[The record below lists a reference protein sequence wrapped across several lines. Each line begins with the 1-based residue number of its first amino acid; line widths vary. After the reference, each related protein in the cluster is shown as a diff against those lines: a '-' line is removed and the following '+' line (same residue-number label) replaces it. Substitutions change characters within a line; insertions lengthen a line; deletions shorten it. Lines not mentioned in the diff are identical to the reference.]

1 MFLNI
6 QNFTESLGIR
16 KKHGLS
22 SRYLLLIRIRPLA
35 QKLTTVGASV
45 RLIRATSHKL
55 QAASHKL
62 NQNLVQVLKVQAT
75 SLKPQAAGFKLQ
87 ATSVKLHNILP
98 LIKFYKVKGE
108 GLN

>member
-6 QNFTESLGIR
+6 QNFTESLGIN
-16 KKHGLS
+16 
-22 SRYLLLIRIRPLA
+22 RIRSLA
-35 QKLTTVGASV
+35 RANATAKVSV
-45 RLIRATSHKL
+45 HLVRATSHKL

-75 SLKPQAAGFKLQ
+75 SLKPQAAGFELQ
-87 ATSVKLHNILP
+87 ATSAKLHDILP

>member
-1 MFLNI
+1 MNLNTQSI
-6 QNFTESLGIR
+6 IKNYASVIN
-16 KKHGLS
+16 
-22 SRYLLLIRIRPLA
+22 RIRQLA
-35 QKLTTVGASV
+35 IHKRRLKIAFVLVRAS
-45 RLIRATSHKL
+45 SHKL

-75 SLKPQAAGFKLQ
+75 SLKLQAARFKLQ

>member
-1 MFLNI
+1 V
-6 QNFTESLGIR
+6 R
-16 KKHGLS
+16 KNNKKN
-22 SRYLLLIRIRPLA
+22 Y
-35 QKLTTVGASV
+35 ASV
-45 RLIRATSHKL
+45 INWIRSLATALRRKLIQGVHLVRASSHKL

-62 NQNLVQVLKVQAT
+62 NQNLVQVLEVQGA

-87 ATSVKLHNILP
+87 ATSIKLHYILP